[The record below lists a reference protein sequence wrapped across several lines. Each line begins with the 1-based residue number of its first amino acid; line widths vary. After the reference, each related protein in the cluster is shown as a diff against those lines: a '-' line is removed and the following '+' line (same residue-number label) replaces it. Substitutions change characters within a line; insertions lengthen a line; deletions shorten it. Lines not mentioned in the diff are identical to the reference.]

1 MYYIDTLYE
10 ILFFIVYKLFHFNQ
24 LNPKIQLFPRHLMIS
39 IKRNIFLIL
48 SRHCNFSILLIFRD
62 VIVHLI
68 VIIFPPLPSGKSF
81 IRML

>member
-48 SRHCNFSILLIFRD
+48 SRHCNFLSY
-62 VIVHLI
+62 
-68 VIIFPPLPSGKSF
+68 
-81 IRML
+81 